1 MENIMLIIGLA
12 VLFAA
17 GFLEIYLL
25 IPSKNKRRK
34 NSRRHRE

>member
-17 GFLEIYLL
+17 GFLEIFLL
-25 IPSKNKRRK
+25 IPSKNKRRRS
-34 NSRRHRE
+34 SRRRRK

>member
-25 IPSKNKRRK
+25 IPSKNKRKRK
-34 NSRRHRE
+34 FGKRRK